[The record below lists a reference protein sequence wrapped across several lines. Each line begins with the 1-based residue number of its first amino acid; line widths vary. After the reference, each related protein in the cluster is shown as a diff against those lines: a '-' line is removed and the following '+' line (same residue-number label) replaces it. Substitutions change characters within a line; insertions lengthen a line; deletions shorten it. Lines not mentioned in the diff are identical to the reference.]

1 MSIPVR
7 LDDRLVRHAAA
18 EGQISHRSTPK
29 QIELW
34 AELGRRIADEVSPQD
49 VLALTQGLKKLRL
62 ERVTVTAP
70 DTDRLWDQVDSA
82 RESGALSQ
90 QIQQDRVVYQASSR
104 HPGYLEA
111 LHPDGTKVTGEFR
124 DGVFVK
130 ADGRDHAA

>member
-34 AELGRRIADEVSPQD
+34 AELGRRIADTISPQD
-49 VLALTQGLKKLRL
+49 VLALTQGLKTVRL
-62 ERVTVTAP
+62 ERVNARP
-70 DTDRLWDQVDSA
+70 PATDQLWDQVDSA
-82 RESGALSQ
+82 RESGTLSQ
-90 QIQQDRVVYQASSR
+90 QIRQDRVVYQASTR

-111 LHPDGTKVTGEFR
+111 LHPDGTRVTGEFR